1 MPSSPL
7 KSETGKKA
15 LRLSINSFFQG
26 TSMSFTFFLLY
37 AYGVDKFGFSPTDV
51 AIAISL
57 GGISS
62 AVTQPLWGWL
72 VDRAA
77 RRRRSLMLA
86 GYLLSAVF
94 IYWVYNSRASWE
106 FYAAGAMLNS
116 FMGLSNSAWL
126 AILGDLTALEERGRI
141 SGVTSTFSTLGTAVF
156 SPIAGMVMDAFGYWF
171 ASLVGVSQFLLA
183 AGTVCLIPHSIPEP
197 PAAGEGESGREEA
210 ISDHVEGSYRPF
222 LIASVLWSLIWSLAW
237 PLFSVAQIKVYGLS
251 KAEIGLISTVANV
264 TRLILQPVWGFVADR
279 VGRKILLVMSPAFAA
294 AIPFS
299 YSLGSNLLH
308 ILIGTAVG
316 MVGFSMYFVA
326 SPTYLLDASSPEKRG
341 SAVSTFNALTSLTN
355 SVAPLIGGTLGDLL
369 GVRET
374 MLLLGFTRLFSS
386 LFFIKIPETLRR
398 EREGKRLWRRLP
410 F

>member
-15 LRLSINSFFQG
+15 LRLSVNSFFQG

-37 AYGVDKFGFSPTDV
+37 AYGVDKFGLSPTEV
-51 AIAISL
+51 AVAISL
-57 GGISS
+57 GGVSS

-72 VDRAA
+72 VDKAVK
-77 RRRRSLMLA
+77 RRRSLMLA
-86 GYLLSAVF
+86 GYLFSALF

-141 SGVTSTFSTLGTAVF
+141 SGVTSTFSTLGTALF
-156 SPIAGMVMDAFGYWF
+156 SPIAGMVMDVFGYWF
-171 ASLVGVSQFLLA
+171 ASLVGVSQFVLA
-183 AGTVCLIPHSIPEP
+183 AGTVCLIPPSP
-197 PAAGEGESGREEA
+197 PISPAPKERK
-210 ISDHVEGSYRPF
+210 IVRSDHAEGSYRPF

-237 PLFSVAQIKVYGLS
+237 PLFSVAQIKVYKLS

-264 TRLILQPVWGFVADR
+264 TRLVLQPVWGFVADR

-299 YSLGSNLLH
+299 YSLGSNLSH
-308 ILIGTAVG
+308 ILVGTAVG
-316 MVGFSMYFVA
+316 MIGFSMYFVA
-326 SPTYLLDASSPEKRG
+326 SPTYLLDASSPERRG

-355 SVAPLIGGTLGDLL
+355 SIAPLVGGTLGDLL

-386 LFFIKIPETLRR
+386 LFFIRIPETLRK
-398 EREGKRLWRRLP
+398 EREGRRLWRRLP

>member
-1 MPSSPL
+1 MPLSPL
-7 KSETGKKA
+7 KSEIGKKA

-37 AYGVDKFGFSPTDV
+37 AYGVDRFGFSPTEV

-86 GYLLSAVF
+86 GYLLSAIF

-141 SGVTSTFSTLGTAVF
+141 SGVTSTFSTLGTAMF
-156 SPIAGMVMDAFGYWF
+156 APIAGMVMDTFGYWI

-183 AGTVCLIPHSIPEP
+183 AGTVCLIPSGLPILPTTTIDNG
-197 PAAGEGESGREEA
+197 GEIR
-210 ISDHVEGSYRPF
+210 SDHVEGSYRPF

-279 VGRKILLVMSPAFAA
+279 IGRKILLVMSPAFAA

-326 SPTYLLDASSPEKRG
+326 SPTYLLDASSPERRG

-386 LFFIKIPETLRR
+386 LFFVRIPETLRR
-398 EREGKRLWRRLP
+398 ERGGRRLWRRPP

>member
-1 MPSSPL
+1 MPLSPL
-7 KSETGKKA
+7 KSETSRKA
-15 LRLSINSFFQG
+15 LRLSVNSFFQG

-37 AYGVDKFGFSPTDV
+37 AYGVDKFGLSPTEV
-51 AIAISL
+51 AVAISL

-72 VDRAA
+72 VDRAL
-77 RRRRSLMLA
+77 RRRRSLMLV
-86 GYLLSAVF
+86 GYVLSAAF
-94 IYWVYNSRASWE
+94 IYWVYNSRVVWE

-141 SGVTSTFSTLGTAVF
+141 SGVTTTFSTLGTALF
-156 SPIAGMVMDAFGYWF
+156 SPVAGMIMDAFGYWF
-171 ASLVGVSQFLLA
+171 ASLVGVSQFVLA
-183 AGTVCLIPHSIPEP
+183 AGTVCLIPPTSASVSAP
-197 PAAGEGESGREEA
+197 PRAVGEAVR
-210 ISDHVEGSYRPF
+210 SDHVEGSYRPF

-237 PLFSVAQIKVYGLS
+237 PLFSVAQIKVYRLS

-264 TRLILQPVWGFVADR
+264 TRLVLQPLWGFVADR
-279 VGRKILLVMSPAFAA
+279 VGRKVLLVMSPAFAA

-299 YSLGSNLLH
+299 YSLGSELSH

-326 SPTYLLDASSPEKRG
+326 SPTYLLDASSPERRG

-386 LFFIKIPETLRR
+386 LFFVKIPETLRR
-398 EREGKRLWRRLP
+398 EREGRRLWRRLP